1 MKRLDPVT
9 IGILGTIGVFVFLL
23 LGMPIALALMMIGF
37 AGIWYLTSLHAA
49 LPVVARTIYE
59 VSGSYSYIVIP
70 LFLVMGSFASISGS
84 IGDLYNTFDKWLRR
98 LPGGLAVATIAA
110 CAGFSAVSGSSV
122 ATAAAMSGIAY
133 PEMRKF
139 NYSPRLAAG
148 TIAGGGTLGFLIP
161 PSIGFVVFG
170 MLTEQ
175 SVGKLLIAGIFPGI
189 ILALTFI
196 VLIVL
201 QVKRNPGLAPANLE
215 PVGWGEKIMAL
226 KNIWEIALAFFIV
239 MGGIYGG
246 WFTPSEAG
254 AAGATL
260 LFLFALLK
268 KNLTFKKLYEA
279 LQETVRVSAMV
290 LFLIAGATVYTYF
303 LGLSTIPALLV
314 GWVAGLA
321 VSRYVVLTAILLV
334 YLFLGCFIDA
344 VSMMVLTLPVVF
356 PLILQLGFHPIVFG
370 VLCVLMMDAGLIT
383 PPMGLNLFTIAG
395 IAKDATMEEIYWGA
409 LPFVIPILVVV
420 AIVVI
425 FPETALFLPRMMLG
439 GR

>member
-1 MKRLDPVT
+1 MDPIT
-9 IGILGTIGVFVFLL
+9 TGIVGTIGVFVLL
-23 LGMPIALALMMIGF
+23 FMGMPIALALMLIGF
-37 AGIWYLTSLHAA
+37 VGIWYLTSPGAA
-49 LPVVARTIYE
+49 LPVIARTVYE
-59 VSGSYSYIVIP
+59 VSSNYSYMVIP
-70 LFLVMGSFASISGS
+70 LFLVMGSFANISGS
-84 IGDLYNTFDKWLRR
+84 VEDLYDTFDKWLRR
-98 LPGGLAVATIAA
+98 LPGGLAAATIAA

-133 PEMRKF
+133 PEMRKY
-139 NYSPRLAAG
+139 NYSPKLATG

-175 SVGKLLIAGIFPGI
+175 SVGKLLIAGILPGV
-189 ILALTFI
+189 ILALTF
-196 VLIVL
+196 VLLVVL
-201 QVKRNPGLAPANLE
+201 QVKRDPSLAPSNPEA
-215 PVGWGEKIMAL
+215 VSWKEKILSL
-226 KNIWEIALAFFIV
+226 KNVWEILIVFLIV
-239 MGGIYGG
+239 MGGIYLG

-260 LFLFALLK
+260 LFLFAFFK
-268 KNLTFKKLYEA
+268 RKLTFKNLFGA
-279 LQETVRVSAMV
+279 LQESVRVSAMV

-303 LGLSTIPALLV
+303 LGLSTIPVQLV

-321 VSRYVVLTAILLV
+321 VSRYVILAAILLV

-356 PLILQLGFHPIVFG
+356 PLILQLGFHPIAFG

-395 IAKDATMEEIYWGA
+395 TAKDVSMEDIYMGA
-409 LPFVIPILVVV
+409 LPFVIPIL
-420 AIVVI
+420 IVVI
-425 FPETALFLPRMMLG
+425 IVAAFPETVLILPRMMLG

>member
-1 MKRLDPVT
+1 MAPIT
-9 IGILGTIGVFVFLL
+9 TGIVGTLGVFVLL
-23 LGMPIALALMMIGF
+23 FLGMPIALALMLIGF
-37 AGIWYLTSLHAA
+37 CGIWYLTSLHAA
-49 LPVVARTIYE
+49 LPVVARTVYE
-59 VSGSYSYIVIP
+59 VSSSYSYMVIP

-84 IGDLYNTFDKWLRR
+84 IEDLYDTFDKWLRR
-98 LPGGLAVATIAA
+98 LPGGLAAATIAA

-133 PEMRKF
+133 PEMRKY
-139 NYSPRLAAG
+139 NYSPKLATG

-175 SVGKLLIAGIFPGI
+175 SVGKLLIAGILPGI

-196 VLIVL
+196 VLVVL
-201 QVKRNPGLAPANLE
+201 QVKRDPSLAPINPE
-215 PVGWGEKIMAL
+215 PVSWGEKILAL
-226 KNIWEIALAFFIV
+226 KNVWEIAIVFLIV
-239 MGGIYGG
+239 MGGIYLG

-268 KNLTFKKLYEA
+268 RKLTFKNLFGA
-279 LQETVRVSAMV
+279 LQESVRVSAMV

-303 LGLSTIPALLV
+303 LGLSTIPVQLV

-321 VSRYVVLTAILLV
+321 VSRYVILAAILLV

-356 PLILQLGFHPIVFG
+356 PLILQLGFHPIAFG

-395 IAKDATMEEIYWGA
+395 TAKDVTMEEIYLGA
-409 LPFVIPILVVV
+409 LPFVIPILIVVV
-420 AIVVI
+420 IVAA
-425 FPETALFLPRMMLG
+425 FPETALLLPRMMLG

>member
-1 MKRLDPVT
+1 MDPIT
-9 IGILGTIGVFVFLL
+9 TGIVGTVGVFLL
-23 LGMPIALALMMIGF
+23 LFLGMPIALALMLIGF
-37 AGIWYLTSLHAA
+37 SGIWYLTSSHAA
-49 LPVVARTIYE
+49 LPVVARTVYE
-59 VSGSYSYIVIP
+59 VSSTYSYMVIP

-84 IGDLYNTFDKWLRR
+84 IEDLYKTFDKWLRR
-98 LPGGLAVATIAA
+98 LPGGLAAATIAA

-122 ATAAAMSGIAY
+122 ATAAAMAGIAY
-133 PEMRKF
+133 PEMRKY
-139 NYSPRLAAG
+139 NYSPRLATG

-175 SVGKLLIAGIFPGI
+175 SVGKLLIAGILPGI
-189 ILALTFI
+189 ILAVTFI
-196 VLIVL
+196 SLIVF
-201 QVKRNPGLAPANLE
+201 QVKRNPSLAPANPE
-215 PVGWGEKIMAL
+215 PVSWREKFLAL
-226 KNIWEIALAFFIV
+226 KNVWEIVTVFLVV
-239 MGGIYGG
+239 MGGIYLG

-260 LFLFALLK
+260 LLLFAFLK
-268 KNLTFKKLYEA
+268 KKLTFMNLFGA
-279 LQETVRVSAMV
+279 LQDAVRVSAMV

-303 LGLSTIPALLV
+303 LGLSTIPVQLV

-321 VSRYVVLTAILLV
+321 VSRYVILAAILLV

-356 PLILQLGFHPIVFG
+356 PLILELGFDPIAFG
-370 VLCVLMMDAGLIT
+370 VVCVLMMDAGLIT

-395 IAKDATMEEIYWGA
+395 TAKDVSMEEIYLGA
-409 LPFVIPILVVV
+409 LPFVIPILIVVV
-420 AIVVI
+420 IVAL

>member
-1 MKRLDPVT
+1 MGPIT
-9 IGILGTIGVFVFLL
+9 TGIIGTIGVFVLL
-23 LGMPIALALMMIGF
+23 ALGMPIALALMLIGF
-37 AGIWYLTSLHAA
+37 CGIAYLTSPNAA
-49 LPVVARTIYE
+49 LPVVARTVYE
-59 VSGSYSYIVIP
+59 VSSSYSYTVIP
-70 LFLVMGSFASISGS
+70 LFLIMGSFASISGS
-84 IGDLYNTFDKWLRR
+84 IEDLYGTFDKWLRR
-98 LPGGLAVATIAA
+98 LPGGLAAATIAA

-133 PEMRKF
+133 PEMRKY
-139 NYSPRLAAG
+139 NYSPRLATG

-175 SVGKLLIAGIFPGI
+175 SIGKLLIAGIIPGL

-196 VLIVL
+196 ALVVL
-201 QVKRNPGLAPANLE
+201 QVRRNPSLAPANPE
-215 PVGWGEKIMAL
+215 EVSWREKILSL
-226 KNIWEIALAFFIV
+226 KNVWEILVVFLIV
-239 MGGIYGG
+239 MGGIYLG

-260 LFLFALLK
+260 LLLFALLK
-268 KNLTFKKLYEA
+268 KKLTYGNLFGA
-279 LQETVRVSAMV
+279 LQESVRVSAMV
-290 LFLIAGATVYTYF
+290 LFLIAGATVFTYF
-303 LGLSTIPALLV
+303 LGLSTIPVKLV
-314 GWVAGLA
+314 GWAGGLA
-321 VSRYVVLTAILLV
+321 VSRYVILTAILVV

-356 PLILQLGFHPIVFG
+356 PLILQLGFHPIAFG

-395 IAKDATMEEIYWGA
+395 TAKDVSMEDIYMGA
-409 LPFVIPILVVV
+409 LPFVIPILIVV
-420 AIVVI
+420 AIVSV
-425 FPETALFLPRMMLG
+425 FPDVALLLPKMMLG